1 MKKFAIRGSRK
12 CYFLIFTFFIF
23 PYFKWLLSK
32 IFWKNQ
38 PFLKGVRR
46 FSWSSTSSL
55 ISFIH
60 KFLTTK
66 ARPFWNLHEDAFCLF
81 NLFLMKEILQP
92 HFWCYIYF
100 KLHKLAAFKLRAVEY
115 VISLFLLIHVY
126 FNEAFVK
133 NFMKTFF
140 NTNLQNSF
148 QDYRNYVELCDT
160 KTMAL
165 WI

>member
-1 MKKFAIRGSRK
+1 MLFFNFYLFHFSIFQMTFVKNLLEKSA
-12 CYFLIFTFFIF
+12 FLDGF
-23 PYFKWLLSK
+23 
-32 IFWKNQ
+32 
-38 PFLKGVRR
+38 RR